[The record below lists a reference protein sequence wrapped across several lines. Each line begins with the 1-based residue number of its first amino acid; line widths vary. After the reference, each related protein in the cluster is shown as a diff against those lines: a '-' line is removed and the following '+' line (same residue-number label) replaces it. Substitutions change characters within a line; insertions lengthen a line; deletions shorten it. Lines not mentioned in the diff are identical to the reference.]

1 MIVVAD
7 TGPLNYLILLGHI
20 EVLHILY
27 GEVVIPPAVQDELL
41 DPSAPEPVRS
51 WISSP
56 PPWLEIRTPGRI
68 DPRLS
73 RALDEGELEAIT
85 LAQQGT
91 GEVLLAID
99 ERRGRS
105 EAQKA
110 GLKII
115 GTLGI
120 LEEAHRRG
128 LLNLREAVEKLRQ
141 TSFSATDALFQEFL
155 DRS

>member
-56 PPWLEIRTPGRI
+56 PHWLEIRTPVVST
-68 DPRLS
+68 PV
-73 RALDEGELEAIT
+73 
-85 LAQQGT
+85 LA
-91 GEVLLAID
+91 EP
-99 ERRGRS
+99 
-105 EAQKA
+105 
-110 GLKII
+110 
-115 GTLGI
+115 
-120 LEEAHRRG
+120 
-128 LLNLREAVEKLRQ
+128 
-141 TSFSATDALFQEFL
+141 
-155 DRS
+155 

>member
-73 RALDEGELEAIT
+73 RALDEANSKPLPSPNKAPGRFCSQSTSAADAAKRKR
-85 LAQQGT
+85 LASRSLGHSASSKKLT
-91 GEVLLAID
+91 GGA
-99 ERRGRS
+99 
-105 EAQKA
+105 
-110 GLKII
+110 
-115 GTLGI
+115 
-120 LEEAHRRG
+120 
-128 LLNLREAVEKLRQ
+128 
-141 TSFSATDALFQEFL
+141 F
-155 DRS
+155 